1 MAQAIMNDA
10 EMHKCMMLFGPLPVL
25 TTENTEQ
32 FQEIFNQVI
41 ACLSPQDM
49 IELMF
54 IRDYVYE
61 AWHINRLRRHGTVAI
76 ERWYHQ
82 SQAYQAQRIKV
93 LKARR
98 DDCVNKL
105 AERLGQKPVDI
116 AELIRLEEKVLEGV
130 DDIDNLF
137 ERKATE
143 MEHNR
148 ALEKSIQFHE
158 QLDRMIELATARRND
173 ALRQLERYRDGLS
186 QLVVEAT
193 VQVINEESS
202 HGQTAVALEA
212 PSIQADI

>member
-1 MAQAIMNDA
+1 MAKASMSLSELHQ
-10 EMHKCMMLFGPLPVL
+10 CMMLCGPLPVL
-25 TTENTEQ
+25 TTENTEH
-32 FQEIFNQVI
+32 FQEIFNRVI
-41 ACLSPQDM
+41 ASLQSRDM

-54 IRDYVYE
+54 IRDFVYE
-61 AWHINRLRRHGTVAI
+61 SWHINRLRRHAVVAI

-82 SQAYQAQRIKV
+82 SEAYQEQRIKL

-98 DDCVNKL
+98 DERVNKL
-105 AERLGQKPVDI
+105 AERLGQKPADI
-116 AELIRLEEKVLEGV
+116 AELIHLEEKILGGV

-158 QLDRMIELATARRND
+158 RLDRLIESATSRRND
-173 ALRQLERYRDGLS
+173 ALRQLERYRDGWS
-186 QLVVEAT
+186 QLVIEAT
-193 VQVINEESS
+193 AQVINEES

-212 PSIQADI
+212 PSIQAEI